1 MKFQDIVDLTQ
12 NAVAQT
18 LGAEYMMKDGNLAPL
33 TSFNLV
39 DVGKDVLNSGSVDS
53 YVKALLTQM
62 GKMIVESR
70 VYTAELPSLFIDSFE
85 IGRAHV

>member
-1 MKFQDIVDLTQ
+1 MKFNDVVELTQ

-18 LGAEYMMKDGNLAPL
+18 LGSTYMEKDGKLAPL

-39 DVGKDVLNSGSVDS
+39 DVGKDVLASGSVDS

-62 GKMIVESR
+62 GKMIIESK
-70 VYTAELPSLFIDSFE
+70 VYKAE
-85 IGRAHV
+85 